1 MYKTIIKVIIS
12 IFIFSSISAET
23 ILKTENTKDLK
34 GKEVKKEKSFV
45 VVPGPSY
52 NPQTKFGVTLMA
64 MKIFKINKKDEV
76 SPPSTVVGFAN
87 GTTNKS
93 WLFGVGTRLYFKE
106 DTWRVKAGV
115 FRGDFQGEMLIFDT
129 ARFVGNTSSVFVY
142 TANIQRKVYENL
154 YVGGGFVTTDIDFK
168 SEAGFENRTTNTG
181 LIGEVNYDTKD
192 NQFSPT
198 KGMLGTA
205 KVSVYRE
212 KLGNDYN
219 FEVVGLSYRKY
230 HAIKKNENRVFAG
243 IFDSS
248 FGFGPDNSNYNYNYG
263 RGGSQRGYTGTV
275 FEGKNMLRLEGEY
288 RHYFEKVLKA
298 RFGASLFAGIGK
310 VYGGT
315 SKVGNQLPQ
324 SISDAPLLPHA
335 GTGVRYKLVPE
346 KNIISRLDF
355 AYGKEKEFTMYFAIS
370 EAI

>member
-1 MYKTIIKVIIS
+1 MFKKIIKFLLIS
-12 IFIFSSISAET
+12 ILFSSAIFANDEVKKET
-23 ILKTENTKDLK
+23 KK
-34 GKEVKKEKSFV
+34 KKEKSFV

-52 NPQTKFGVTLMA
+52 NPQTKFGITVIA
-64 MKIFKINKKDEV
+64 MKLFKTNKKDEV
-76 SPPSTVVGFAN
+76 SPPSSVVGFAN

-93 WLFGVGTRLYFKE
+93 WILGLGTRLYFKE

-115 FRGDFQGEMLIFDT
+115 FRGNFEGEMLVFDT
-129 ARFVGNTSSVFVY
+129 ERFVGNTSSVFVY
-142 TANIQRKVYENL
+142 TANLQRKIFENM
-154 YVGGGFVTTDIDFK
+154 YIGGGFVTTDIDFK
-168 SEAGFENRTTNTG
+168 SQAGFQNRTKNTG
-181 LIGEVNYDTKD
+181 VIGEANYDSKN

-198 KGMLGTA
+198 KGMLASA
-205 KVSVYRE
+205 KITVYRE
-212 KLGNDYN
+212 DLGNDYN
-219 FEVVGLSYRKY
+219 FEVLGLSYRKY
-230 HAIKKNENRVFAG
+230 HSFNKNENRVFAG
-243 IFDSS
+243 IFESS

-275 FEGKNMLRLEGEY
+275 FEGKNMLRFEGEY
-288 RHYFEKVLKA
+288 RHYFEKILKA
-298 RFGASLFAGIGK
+298 RFGTSLFAGLGK

-315 SKVGNQLPQ
+315 SKVGNNLPQ
-324 SISDAPLLPHA
+324 SISDAPILPHI